1 MALSTDEQIALL
13 ANIASQ
19 NVITEQERR
28 KAIACL
34 LSGTA
39 NGFDSES
46 SAITWLLNNKI
57 IAAPQGES
65 ASETSPQASSSS
77 RVTQP
82 ENRISPQ
89 QQQHL
94 DLLTQLHN
102 TSFIDDQ
109 QFVDARSLLL
119 SRNDLKFNTSYHL
132 FLWLVE
138 QGVAQEQVDH
148 SAAQRSIQRE
158 ANQPVIVQQAPPRS
172 VSQPKKKSGF
182 IKSKLLPFIIFFVFI
197 SWVNKC
203 SKMDKPISAPQRAE
217 SITPLPVA
225 DIPPTSATPS
235 VRAEQPVTPAPEPIV
250 VAANCDHPIIVQSV
264 LNALRKHY
272 KEKHPD
278 EKMSQFSA
286 GKIIQT
292 NDSNASRQ
300 CNMRIVP
307 SDGES
312 ISYHLEPG
320 NNVKNDVSMTISSF
334 HGYDDDE

>member
-13 ANIASQ
+13 TDLTNQ

-34 LSGTA
+34 LSGTT
-39 NGFDSES
+39 NSFDSES

-57 IAAPQGES
+57 IGTPPEEKPAEITPPPTNSS
-65 ASETSPQASSSS
+65 AT
-77 RVTQP
+77 VTQA

-89 QQQHL
+89 QQQHV

-102 TSFIDDQ
+102 INFINDQ
-109 QFVDARSLLL
+109 QFVDARALLL
-119 SRNDLKFNTSYHL
+119 SRNNLKFNTSYHL

-138 QGVAQEQVDH
+138 QGIAQEQADH
-148 SAAQRSIQRE
+148 SAALRSIQQE
-158 ANQPVIVQQAPPRS
+158 ADKPVVVQQAPPGS
-172 VSQPKKKSGF
+172 INQPKKKSGF

-203 SKMDKPISAPQRAE
+203 SHMGNSTSVPQSSEAVA
-217 SITPLPVA
+217 PLPVA
-225 DIPPTSATPS
+225 DIPPASATPS
-235 VRAEQPVTPAPEPIV
+235 VHSEQSTVPTSERVV
-250 VAANCDHPIIVQSV
+250 VAANCDHPMIVQSV
-264 LNALRKHY
+264 LRALTKHY
-272 KEKHPD
+272 QEKHPYD
-278 EKMSQFSA
+278 KVPQLSA

-292 NDSNASRQ
+292 NKPNAFRL

-312 ISYHLEPG
+312 ISYQLKPG
-320 NNVKNDVSMTISSF
+320 NDVKSDVTMTISSF
-334 HGYDDDE
+334 HGYDE

>member
-13 ANIASQ
+13 ADLTNQ

-34 LSGTA
+34 LSGTTSS
-39 NGFDSES
+39 FDSQS

-57 IAAPQGES
+57 IGTPPIES
-65 ASETSPQASSSS
+65 ASEATPLSTNPSA

-89 QQQHL
+89 QQHI

-102 TSFIDDQ
+102 TNFINDQ
-109 QFVDARSLLL
+109 QFADARSLLL
-119 SRNDLKFNTSYHL
+119 SRNTLKFNTSYHL

-138 QGVAQEQVDH
+138 QGIAQEQADH

-158 ANQPVIVQQAPPRS
+158 ANEPAVVQQPPERS
-172 VSQPKKKSGF
+172 ISQPKKKSGF
-182 IKSKLLPFIIFFVFI
+182 IKGKLLPFIIFMMII

-203 SKMDKPISAPQRAE
+203 GKTDKPASAPQRSE
-217 SITPLPVA
+217 SLAPLPVA
-225 DIPPTSATPS
+225 DIPPASATPS
-235 VRAEQPVTPAPEPIV
+235 TRAEQPAEPEPV
-250 VAANCDHPIIVQSV
+250 VAANCDHPIIVQRV
-264 LNALRKHY
+264 LNALRKHH
-272 KEKHPD
+272 KERHPD
-278 EKMSQFSA
+278 EKMPKFSA

-292 NDSNASRQ
+292 NKSDAFRL

-320 NNVKNDVSMTISSF
+320 NDVKNDVSMTISSF
-334 HGYDDDE
+334 HGYEE

>member
-13 ANIASQ
+13 ANLASQ

-57 IAAPQGES
+57 IGAPQAES
-65 ASETSPQASSSS
+65 TPEAPPQATPSV

-82 ENRISPQ
+82 ENSISPQ
-89 QQQHL
+89 QQQHI

-102 TSFIDDQ
+102 TNFIDDQ

-119 SRNDLKFNTSYHL
+119 SRNNLKFNTSYHL

-138 QGVAQEQVDH
+138 QGVAQEQADH
-148 SAAQRSIQRE
+148 SAAQRSIQQE
-158 ANQPVIVQQAPPRS
+158 ASEPVVVQQAPPRS
-172 VSQPKKKSGF
+172 ANQPKKKSGF
-182 IKSKLLPFIIFFVFI
+182 IKSKLLPLILFFVFI

-203 SKMDKPISAPQRAE
+203 SKTDNSASAPQPAE
-217 SITPLPVA
+217 SVAPLPVA
-225 DIPPTSATPS
+225 DIPSATATPS
-235 VRAEQPVTPAPEPIV
+235 VRSEQSTSPASEPVA
-250 VAANCDHPIIVQSV
+250 VAANCDHPMIVQSV
-264 LNALRKHY
+264 LKALRKHY
-272 KEKHPD
+272 EEKHPYD
-278 EKMSQFSA
+278 KVPQFSA

-292 NDSNASRQ
+292 NKSDAFRL

-312 ISYHLEPG
+312 ITYQLKPG
-320 NNVKNDVSMTISSF
+320 KDVRNDVTMTISSF
-334 HGYDDDE
+334 HGYDE